1 MDNNNEQ
8 KGFSYTYSAREQEE
22 LRKIR
27 DKYTAPTQ
35 SENKMEQ
42 LRRLDASVTAKA
54 TNVSLTLG
62 IIGALILGFGMSLA
76 MTDLGEMLGT
86 YRSFAMLIGIVVGI
100 IGIVLVCLAYPTYN
114 RIVKKERAKI
124 APEIL
129 RLTDELMK

>member
-8 KGFSYTYSAREQEE
+8 KGFSYTYSAKEQEE

-42 LRRLDASVTAKA
+42 LRRLDAGVTTKA
-54 TNVSLTLG
+54 TAVSLTLG
-62 IIGALILGFGMSLA
+62 IIGALVMGTGMSLA
-76 MTDLGEMLGT
+76 MTDLGELLGSD
-86 YRSFAMLIGIVVGI
+86 RGFAMLIGILIGLV
-100 IGIVLVCLAYPTYN
+100 GIVLVCLAYPTYN
-114 RIVKKERAKI
+114 RIVKKEREKI

>member
-1 MDNNNEQ
+1 MESNKEQ
-8 KGFSYTYSAREQEE
+8 KEFTYTYSAKEQEE

-27 DKYTAPTQ
+27 EKYTPPTQ

-42 LRRLDASVTAKA
+42 LRRLDASVTTKA

-76 MTDLGEMLGT
+76 MTDLGQMLGT

>member
-8 KGFSYTYSAREQEE
+8 KGFSYTYSAKEQEE